1 MKNFKK
7 LLALM
12 LSVLMVVSCL
22 SGMVFAEGEEVTDPN
37 APVNVEDVQL
47 WGGDGG
53 GATGYFGPGTDI
65 ATKVTVPAGK
75 RVISF
80 LVENMATY
88 TDSVNKIQAKA
99 YVWNTDYATTVA
111 AAPIATANFVDH
123 QDNQNFI
130 FTLPNDLSAEG
141 EILFV
146 VAYLEGATGLT
157 PWNATEKAEG
167 VTYFQNG
174 TECDAFRVRASF
186 ADALPDT
193 KLHAEVD
200 YTKYLEDPA
209 SAYGFGNANQ
219 VEIAAPAD
227 KGYVTLTSTGGDPYY
242 ILNGEA
248 WTSQLNAVTSDKMDY
263 IVIKY
268 RTSDIKAG
276 EFYVGRTDG
285 VGWASPMEKSHVTV
299 SYQATGNWETTIVD
313 ASEVWGNV
321 EGVHLKDFRFDP
333 GTSAGSIDIAYIRF
347 YATLEGAEA
356 CVAAEQGTWKET
368 VSVAIDDPA
377 ITKDENGNAFY
388 GENMIP
394 LTYVPASEIDY
405 TQQVG
410 ESYVVDLATNIG
422 TVNNGERPTWPEA
435 GYTVDGP
442 MLFILWGKNGYIQF
456 ESLPFADY
464 NTVEV
469 IVGSDPSS
477 EGFLVGFITDP
488 SQPYGSTEDAANPN
502 MSADLI
508 SGMAG
513 AGSEGQP
520 NLSGRGEGAGW
531 NAVERMV
538 QLDISN
544 IDYAGQVALSVGTVA
559 PHTWVI
565 AKVEFKNYYQQ
576 AECYTYEVE
585 KTGVVAPEIPFNPA
599 DLDLKL
605 MIDGPALAPSNVG
618 NCVAPTYDYDKG
630 YVTYTATG
638 DDPQVYLDVTGA
650 EVGPY
655 MVIKYRATNVTTSD
669 AMECFIGEGAGP
681 TGATDNVQWSFVA
694 DGEWQT
700 AVVYIGGL
708 ADYNNETNVINHFRF
723 DFLRGAQTSADES
736 IDVEYIAF
744 FGDEASAK
752 YYAENDP
759 HTLPEKPK
767 YTVTFV
773 ADDKEVAVIEYT
785 MGDTELKNVPEVPA
799 KDGYTGAWESYT
811 LNNKNITVKAVY
823 TEIETEPSETEP
835 TEPTETDPTEDTTAA
850 EPTETEPTE
859 ETTAATE
866 DTTAAEETTE
876 EGKKGCKSVIGMGAV
891 AVMAAAAAVVAL
903 KKKED

>member
-1 MKNFKK
+1 MKNFKR
-7 LLALM
+7 LLALV
-12 LSVLMVVSCL
+12 LSVLMVASCL
-22 SGMVFAEGEEVTDPN
+22 TGMVFAEGEEITDPN
-37 APVNVEDVQL
+37 APANVEDVKL

-53 GATGYFGPGTDI
+53 GATGYFGPNTGI
-65 ATKVTVPAGK
+65 ATKITVPAGK

-88 TDSVNKIQAKA
+88 ADSVNKIQANA

-123 QDNQNFI
+123 QDNHDFI
-130 FTLPNDLSAEG
+130 FNLPNDLSAEG

-146 VAYLEGATGLT
+146 VTYVEGATGLT
-157 PWNATEKAEG
+157 PWNATEKVEG

-174 TECDAFRVRASF
+174 VECDAFRVRATF

-193 KLHAEVD
+193 KLYAEID
-200 YTKYLEDPA
+200 YTMFLEDPA
-209 SAYGFGNANQ
+209 SYYGFGNPNQ
-219 VEIAAPAD
+219 VSMAAPAD
-227 KGYVTLTSTGGDPYY
+227 KGYVTLTSSGGDPYY
-242 ILNGEA
+242 VLNGEA
-248 WTSQLNAVTSDKMDY
+248 WTSQQNAVTSDKMDY

-268 RTSDIKAG
+268 RTSEITGG

-285 VGWASPMEKSHVTV
+285 VGWANPMDKSHVAV
-299 SYQATGNWETTIVD
+299 NFNKTGNWELAVVD

-321 EGVHLKDFRFDP
+321 EGVNLKDFRFDP
-333 GTSAGSIDIAYIRF
+333 GTGAGSIDIAYIRF
-347 YATLEGAEA
+347 YATPEGAAA

-377 ITKDENGNAFY
+377 ITIDAEGNAFY
-388 GENMIP
+388 GEDMIP

-442 MLFILWGKNGYIQF
+442 MLFILWGANGYILF

-464 NTVEV
+464 NTVEI

-488 SQPYGSTEDAANPN
+488 TQPYGSTEDAANPN

-508 SGMAG
+508 SAMAG

-531 NAVERMV
+531 NSVERMV

-585 KTGVVAPEIPFNPA
+585 KTGVVAPEVPFNPA

-618 NCVAPTYDYDKG
+618 NTEAVSYDYDKG

-655 MVIKYRATNVTTSD
+655 MVIKYRATNITTSD
-669 AMECFIGEGAGP
+669 GMECFIGEGANP
-681 TGATDNVQWSFVA
+681 IGATDNKQWKVDAS
-694 DGEWQT
+694 GEWVI
-700 AVVYIGGL
+700 AVIYIGDL
-708 ADYNNETNVINHFRF
+708 ADYNAETNVINHFRF
-723 DFLRGAQTSADES
+723 DYLRGAQTSAGES
-736 IDVEYIAF
+736 VDVEYIAF
-744 FGDEASAK
+744 FGDEASAE
-752 YYAENDP
+752 YYAEFDP
-759 HTLPEKPK
+759 HEIPAKPT
-767 YTVTFV
+767 YTVTFK
-773 ADDKEVAVIEYT
+773 ADGVEVAVVEYT

-811 LNNKNITVKAVY
+811 LNNNNIVVNAVY
-823 TEIETEPSETEP
+823 TENEPTETEP
-835 TEPTETDPTEDTTAA
+835 TETEPTETEPTET

-866 DTTAAEETTE
+866 DTTEATEDTTA

>member
-1 MKNFKK
+1 MKNLKK
-7 LLALM
+7 LLALV
-12 LSVLMVVSCL
+12 LSVLMVASCL
-22 SGMVFAEGEEVTDPN
+22 TGMVFAEGEEITDPN
-37 APVNVEDVQL
+37 APANVEDVKL

-53 GATGYFGPGTDI
+53 GATGYFGPNTGI
-65 ATKVTVPAGK
+65 ATKITVPAGK

-88 TDSVNKIQAKA
+88 ADSVNKIQANA

-123 QDNQNFI
+123 QDNQDFI

-146 VAYLEGATGLT
+146 VTYVEGATGLT
-157 PWNATEKAEG
+157 PWNATEKVEG

-174 TECDAFRVRASF
+174 VECDAFRVRASF

-193 KLHAEVD
+193 KLYAEID

-209 SAYGFGNANQ
+209 SYYGFGNPNQ
-219 VEIAAPAD
+219 VSMAAPAD
-227 KGYVTLTSTGGDPYY
+227 KGYVTLTSSGGDPYY
-242 ILNGEA
+242 VLNGEA
-248 WTSQLNAVTSDKMDY
+248 WTSQQNAVTSDKMDY
-263 IVIKY
+263 VVIKY
-268 RTSDIKAG
+268 RTSEITAG

-285 VGWASPMEKSHVTV
+285 VGWANPMDKSHVAV
-299 SYQATGNWETTIVD
+299 NFNKTGNWELAVVD

-321 EGVHLKDFRFDP
+321 EGVNLKDFRFDP
-333 GTSAGSIDIAYIRF
+333 GTGAGSIDIAYIRF
-347 YATLEGAEA
+347 YATAEGAAA

-377 ITKDENGNAFY
+377 ITIDAEGNAFY
-388 GENMIP
+388 GEDMIP

-442 MLFILWGKNGYIQF
+442 MLFILWGANGYILF

-464 NTVEV
+464 NTVEI

-488 SQPYGSTEDAANPN
+488 TQPYGSTEDAANPN

-508 SGMAG
+508 SAMAG

-531 NAVERMV
+531 NSVERMV

-585 KTGVVAPEIPFNPA
+585 KTGVVAPEVPFNPA

-618 NCVAPTYDYDKG
+618 NTEAVSYDYDKG

-681 TGATDNVQWSFVA
+681 IGATDNKQWKVDAS
-694 DGEWQT
+694 GEWT
-700 AVVYIGGL
+700 IVTVYIGDL

-723 DFLRGAQTSADES
+723 DYLRGAQTSAGES
-736 IDVEYIAF
+736 VDVEYIAF
-744 FGDEASAK
+744 FGDEASAE
-752 YYAENDP
+752 YYAEFDP
-759 HTLPEKPK
+759 HEIPAKPT
-767 YTVTFV
+767 YTVTFE
-773 ADDKEVAVIEYT
+773 ADGVEVAVVEYT
-785 MGDTELKNVPEVPA
+785 MGDTELKNVPDVPA

-811 LNNKNITVKAVY
+811 LNNKNIVVNAVY
-823 TEIETEPSETEP
+823 TENEPTETEP
-835 TEPTETDPTEDTTAA
+835 TETEPTETEPTET

-866 DTTAAEETTE
+866 DTTEATEDTTA

>member
-1 MKNFKK
+1 MKNMKK
-7 LLALM
+7 LLALA
-12 LSVLMVVSCL
+12 LSLMMVISCL
-22 SGMVFAEGEEVTDPN
+22 SGMVFAEDET
-37 APVNVEDVQL
+37 
-47 WGGDGG
+47 
-53 GATGYFGPGTDI
+53 
-65 ATKVTVPAGK
+65 
-75 RVISF
+75 
-80 LVENMATY
+80 
-88 TDSVNKIQAKA
+88 
-99 YVWNTDYATTVA
+99 
-111 AAPIATANFVDH
+111 
-123 QDNQNFI
+123 
-130 FTLPNDLSAEG
+130 AEG
-141 EILFV
+141 PDLTCYAEI
-146 VAYLEGATGLT
+146 
-157 PWNATEKAEG
+157 
-167 VTYFQNG
+167 
-174 TECDAFRVRASF
+174 
-186 ADALPDT
+186 
-193 KLHAEVD
+193 D
-200 YTKYLEDPA
+200 YTKYMEDPT
-209 SAYGFGNANQ
+209 SYYGFDAPNQ
-219 VEIAAPAD
+219 AEFVAPAD
-227 KGYVTLTSTGGDPYY
+227 KGYATFISTGNDPNFVYR
-242 ILNGEA
+242 GEGF
-248 WTSQLNAVTSDKMDY
+248 TKQLENVTSDKMDY
-263 IVIKY
+263 VVIKY
-268 RTSDIKAG
+268 RTTEITRG
-276 EFYVGRTDG
+276 EFYTGRSDG
-285 VGWASPMEKSHVTV
+285 VQWANPMDKSHIDWGYNT
-299 SYQATGNWETTIVD
+299 SGQWSTIIVD
-313 ASEVWGNV
+313 ASGVWGNV
-321 EGVHLKDFRFDP
+321 EDVHLNNFRYDFGGNCP
-333 GTSAGSIDIAYIRF
+333 GTIDIAYLRF
-347 YATLEGAEA
+347 YATREGAEA

-377 ITKDENGNAFY
+377 ITKDDEGNAFY
-388 GENMIP
+388 GEDMIP

-410 ESYVVDLATNIG
+410 ESFVVDLATNIG

-442 MLFILWGKNGYIQF
+442 MLFNLWGKNGYILF

-464 NTVEV
+464 NTVEI

-488 SQPYGSTEDAANPN
+488 TQPYGSTEDAANPN

-508 SGMAG
+508 SAMAG

-531 NAVERMV
+531 NSVERMV

-585 KTGVVAPEIPFNPA
+585 KTGVLAPEIPFNPA
-599 DLDLKL
+599 DMDLKYVF
-605 MIDGPALAPSNVG
+605 DGPALAPANVG

-638 DDPQVYLDVTGA
+638 DDPQVYLAATGI

-655 MVIKYRATNVTTSD
+655 MVVKYRATNITTSD

-681 TGATDNVQWSFVA
+681 IGATDNIQWSFVA

-723 DFLRGAQTSADES
+723 DFLRGPQTSADES
-736 IDVEYIAF
+736 VDVEYIAF
-744 FGDEASAK
+744 FGDEVSAL
-752 YYAENDP
+752 YYAENDV
-759 HTLPEKPK
+759 HELPVRPV

-773 ADDKEVAVIEYT
+773 ADGIEIAIIEFT
-785 MGDTELKNVPEVPA
+785 EGDTTLSGAPDVPA
-799 KDGYTGAWESYT
+799 KDGYEGKWESYT
-811 LNNKNITVKAVY
+811 LGNKNITVNAVY
-823 TEIETEPSETEP
+823 TAVETEPTETEP
-835 TEPTETDPTEDTTAA
+835 TEPTETDPVEETTA

-866 DTTAAEETTE
+866 ETTVAEETTE
-876 EGKKGCKSVIGMGAV
+876 EAKGGCKSVIGVSAV

>member
-1 MKNFKK
+1 MKKI
-7 LLALM
+7 LALT
-12 LSVLMVVSCL
+12 LSVMMVISCL
-22 SGMVFAEGEEVTDPN
+22 SGMAFAEEES
-37 APVNVEDVQL
+37 A
-47 WGGDGG
+47 
-53 GATGYFGPGTDI
+53 GPDLTC
-65 ATKVTVPAGK
+65 
-75 RVISF
+75 
-80 LVENMATY
+80 
-88 TDSVNKIQAKA
+88 
-99 YVWNTDYATTVA
+99 YA
-111 AAPIATANFVDH
+111 
-123 QDNQNFI
+123 
-130 FTLPNDLSAEG
+130 
-141 EILFV
+141 EI
-146 VAYLEGATGLT
+146 
-157 PWNATEKAEG
+157 
-167 VTYFQNG
+167 
-174 TECDAFRVRASF
+174 
-186 ADALPDT
+186 
-193 KLHAEVD
+193 D
-200 YTKYLEDPA
+200 YTQYMEDPTA
-209 SAYGFGNANQ
+209 YYGFDAPNQ
-219 VEIAAPAD
+219 AEFVAPAD
-227 KGYVTLTSTGGDPYY
+227 KGYATFISTGNDPNFVYR
-242 ILNGEA
+242 GEGF
-248 WTSQLNAVTSDKMDY
+248 TKQLENVTSDKMDY
-263 IVIKY
+263 VVIKY
-268 RTSDIKAG
+268 RTTEITRG
-276 EFYVGRTDG
+276 EFYTGRSDG
-285 VGWASPMEKSHVTV
+285 VQWANPMEKSHIDWGYDT
-299 SYQATGNWETTIVD
+299 TGEWETKIVD
-313 ASEVWGNV
+313 ASGVWGNV
-321 EGVHLKDFRFDP
+321 EDVHLNNFRYDFGGNCP
-333 GTSAGSIDIAYIRF
+333 GTIDIAYLRF

-368 VSVAIDDPA
+368 ISVAIDDPA

-388 GENMIP
+388 GEDMIP

-410 ESYVVDLATNIG
+410 ESFVVDLGTNIG
-422 TVNNGERPTWPEA
+422 TVNNSEFTTWPDA
-435 GYTVDGP
+435 GYTVDGTK
-442 MLFILWGKNGYIQF
+442 LYNLWGANGYILF

-464 NTVEV
+464 NTVEI

-488 SQPYGSTEDAANPN
+488 TQPYGSTEDAANPN

-508 SGMAG
+508 SAMAG

-576 AECYTYEVE
+576 PECYTYEVE
-585 KTGVVAPEIPFNPA
+585 KTGILAPEIPFNPA

-618 NCVAPTYDYDKG
+618 NTEAVSYDYDKG

-638 DDPQVYLDVTGA
+638 DDPQVYLDVTGD

-655 MVIKYRATNVTTSD
+655 MVIKYRATNITTSD

-681 TGATDNVQWSFVA
+681 IGATDNIQWSIVT

-700 AVVYIGGL
+700 AVVYIGDL

-723 DFLRGAQTSADES
+723 DYLRGAQTSAGES
-736 IDVEYIAF
+736 VDVEYIAF
-744 FGDEASAK
+744 FGDEDSAL
-752 YYAENDP
+752 YYAANDA
-759 HTLPEKPK
+759 HELPVRPV

-773 ADDKEVAVIEYT
+773 ADGIEIAIIEFT
-785 MGDTELKNVPEVPA
+785 EGDTTLTGTPDVPA
-799 KDGYTGAWESYT
+799 KEGFEGKWESFT
-811 LNNKNITVKAVY
+811 LGNNNITVNAVY
-823 TEIETEPSETEP
+823 TAVETEPTETEP
-835 TEPTETDPTEDTTAA
+835 TEPTETEPTEDTTAA

-866 DTTAAEETTE
+866 ETTEATEDTTAEA
-876 EGKKGCKSVIGMGAV
+876 KKGCKSVIGVGAV